1 MSKKLK
7 IGLFGFGIVGQ
18 GLHDIIRGQDLNLEI
33 VKIAIK
39 NPDKKRSLDQKL
51 FTTNHDELLDN
62 PEINTIVELI
72 DDADVAFAIAKKA
85 LSNGK
90 HVVSANKKMI
100 AIHLAELVALQ
111 QEFGTSLLY
120 EGAVCGSIP
129 IIRNLEEYYD
139 NELLHGISGIFNG
152 SSNYILSKIFNDNLP
167 YEIALQQ
174 AQDLGF
180 AETDPILDV
189 GGYDPKFKLAI
200 ATAHAY
206 GLFINPDKILNVGI
220 QNLSQNDINYA
231 REKNY
236 KIKLVPTARKI
247 STKQVVTF
255 VLPKFVKSDDFLF
268 NVENEYN
275 GVTVQAAFAD
285 KQFFF
290 GKGAGGHPTGAAIL
304 SDIAALR
311 YDYRYEY
318 KKFHQNNGLIHTD
331 NVQIEVYIRYTHEYT
346 IEKLKVENIIEQ
358 FSRQDYKYVIGNVS
372 LKTLLANKDLLVK
385 KDVFIAHTGKYT
397 YTDQQIKSIV
407 DEELLVNAL

>member
-7 IGLFGFGIVGQ
+7 IGLFGFGVVGQ
-18 GLHDIIRGQDLNLEI
+18 GLNDIIRSQQLNLEI

-39 NPDKKRSLDQKL
+39 NADKARSLPSSL
-51 FTTNHDELLDN
+51 FTTDHDEILDN

-72 DDADVAFAIAKKA
+72 DDADAAFHIVKKA
-85 LSNGK
+85 LISGK
-90 HVVSANKKMI
+90 NVVSANKKMI
-100 AIHLAELVALQ
+100 ATHLRELVELQ
-111 QEFGTSLLY
+111 AKHGTSLLY

-139 NELLHGISGIFNG
+139 NELLHAISGIFNG
-152 SSNYILSKIFNDNLP
+152 SSNYILSKIFNEGLAYDT
-167 YEIALQQ
+167 ALKQ

-180 AETDPILDV
+180 AETNPILDV

-220 QNLSQNDINYA
+220 QNLSDNDIQYA
-231 REKNY
+231 KEKNF

-247 STKQVVTF
+247 STKQVITY
-255 VLPKFVKSDDFLF
+255 VLPKFVKADDFLY

-290 GKGAGGHPTGAAIL
+290 GKGAGGHPTGAAVL

-318 KKFHQNNGLIHTD
+318 KKYHQQNGLVHTD
-331 NVQIEVYIRYTHEYT
+331 KVQLEVYLRYVHEYT
-346 IEKLKVENIIEQ
+346 VEKLGVENIVER
-358 FSRQDYKYVIGNVS
+358 FSRNDYKYIIGSVS
-372 LKTLLANKDLLVK
+372 LKNLIANKELLTH
-385 KDVFIAHTGKYT
+385 KDVFIAHTGKLSYT
-397 YTDQQIKSIV
+397 
-407 DEELLVNAL
+407 EEAIRIIAEEQLELS

>member
-1 MSKKLK
+1 MGDKIK
-7 IGLFGFGIVGQ
+7 IGLFGFGVVGQ
-18 GLHDIIRGQDLNLEI
+18 GLHDIIQGQDLNLEI

-39 NPDKKRSLDQKL
+39 NPEKKRSLNAKL
-51 FTTNHDELLDN
+51 FTTNHQELLNN

-72 DDADVAFAIAKKA
+72 DDADVAFEIAKQA
-85 LSNGK
+85 LSSGK

-100 AIHLAELVALQ
+100 ALHLEELVALQ
-111 QEFGTSLLY
+111 VKHGVSLLY

-152 SSNYILSKIFNDNLP
+152 SSNFILSKIFNENLA
-167 YEIALQQ
+167 YDTALQQ
-174 AQDLGF
+174 AQKLGF

-189 GGYDPKFKLAI
+189 GGYDAKFKLAI

-206 GLFINPDKILNVGI
+206 GLFIHPDKILNVGI
-220 QNLSQNDINYA
+220 QNIGEHDITFA
-231 REKNY
+231 REKNF

-247 STKQVVTF
+247 SSRQLITY
-255 VLPKFVKSDDFLF
+255 VLPKFVKSDDFLY

-311 YDYRYEY
+311 YGYRYEY
-318 KKFHQNNGLIHTD
+318 KKFHQQNGLVHTN
-331 NVQIEVYIRYTHEYT
+331 NVNIEVYIRYIHEYT
-346 IEKLKVENIIEQ
+346 IDKLRVEGISER
-358 FSRQDYKYVIGNVS
+358 FSRNNFKYVIGNVS
-372 LKTLLANKDLLVK
+372 LKNLILHKDLLRQ
-385 KDVFIAHTGKYT
+385 KDVFIAHTGRYT
-397 YTDQQIKSIV
+397 YTDSQIQV
-407 DEELLVNAL
+407 VAEEEALVS

>member
-7 IGLFGFGIVGQ
+7 IGIFGFGVVGQ

-33 VKIAIK
+33 IKIAIK
-39 NPDKKRSLDQKL
+39 NPDKKRSLDAKL
-51 FTTNHDELLDN
+51 FTTDHDEILDN
-62 PEINTIVELI
+62 EEINTIVELI
-72 DDADVAFAIAKKA
+72 DDADAAFNIVKKA
-85 LSNGK
+85 LINGK

-100 AIHLAELVALQ
+100 ANHLEELVELQ
-111 QEFGTSLLY
+111 AKYGTSLLY

-152 SSNYILSKIFNDNLP
+152 SSNYILSKIFNENMP
-167 YEIALQQ
+167 YQEALKQ

-180 AETDPILDV
+180 AETDPIMDV
-189 GGYDPKFKLAI
+189 GGFDPKFKLAI

-206 GLFINPDKILNVGI
+206 GLFINPEKILNVGI
-220 QNLSQNDINYA
+220 QNLSEHDIQYA
-231 REKNY
+231 REKNF

-247 STKQVVTF
+247 STKQVITY
-255 VLPKFVKSDDFLF
+255 VLPKFVKADDFLY

-290 GKGAGGHPTGAAIL
+290 GKGAGGHPTGAAVL

-311 YDYRYEY
+311 YGYRYEY
-318 KKFHQNNGLIHTD
+318 KKYNQHNGLIHTD
-331 NVQIEVYIRYTHEYT
+331 NVNIEIYLRYTHEYT
-346 IEKLKVENIIEQ
+346 IDKLKIENISER
-358 FSRQDYKYVIGNVS
+358 FSRNDYKYVIGSVN
-372 LKTLLANKDLLVK
+372 LKSLLANKDLLFQ
-385 KDVFIAHTGKYT
+385 KDIFIAHTGRLT
-397 YTDQQIKSIV
+397 YTEQQIQVIAG
-407 DEELLVNAL
+407 EEVVFN

>member
-1 MSKKLK
+1 MSEKIK
-7 IGLFGFGIVGQ
+7 IGLFGFGVVGQ

-39 NPDKKRSLDQKL
+39 NPDKKRSLNAKL
-51 FTTNHDELLDN
+51 FTTDHQELLGN

-72 DDADVAFAIAKKA
+72 DDADAAFKIAKQA
-85 LSNGK
+85 LTSGK

-100 AIHLAELVALQ
+100 ALHLEELVELQ
-111 QEFGTSLLY
+111 VKHGVSLLY

-152 SSNYILSKIFNDNLP
+152 SSNFILSKIFNEHLE
-167 YEIALQQ
+167 YGTALKQ
-174 AQDLGF
+174 AQELGF
-180 AETDPILDV
+180 AESDPILDV
-189 GGYDPKFKLAI
+189 GGYDAKFKLAI

-206 GLFINPDKILNVGI
+206 GLFIHPEKILNVGI
-220 QNLSQNDINYA
+220 QNLSEHDIRFA
-231 REKNY
+231 REKNF

-247 STKQVVTF
+247 SSRQLITY
-255 VLPKFVKSDDFLF
+255 VLPKFVKSDDFLY

-311 YDYRYEY
+311 YGYRYEY
-318 KKFHQNNGLIHTD
+318 KKYHQQNGLVHTN
-331 NVQIEVYIRYTHEYT
+331 NVNIEVYIRYIHEYT
-346 IEKLKVENIIEQ
+346 IEKLQIEGITER
-358 FSRQDYKYVIGNVS
+358 FSRDNFRYVIGNVS
-372 LKTLLANKDLLVK
+372 LKNLIAHKELLRQ
-385 KDVFIAHTGKYT
+385 KDVFIAHTGRYT
-397 YTDQQIKSIV
+397 YTDSQIQV
-407 DEELLVNAL
+407 VAEEEALLK

>member
-7 IGLFGFGIVGQ
+7 IGIFGFGVVGQ

-33 VKIAIK
+33 IKIAIK
-39 NPDKKRSLDQKL
+39 NPDKKRSLDAKL
-51 FTTNHDELLDN
+51 FTTDHDEILN
-62 PEINTIVELI
+62 NEEINTIVELI
-72 DDADVAFAIAKKA
+72 DDADAAFEITKKA
-85 LSNGK
+85 LINGK

-100 AIHLAELVALQ
+100 ANHLEELVELQ
-111 QEFGTSLLY
+111 AKYGTSLLY

-152 SSNYILSKIFNDNLP
+152 SSNYILSKIFNENMP
-167 YEIALQQ
+167 YEDALKQ

-180 AETDPILDV
+180 AETDPIMDV
-189 GGYDPKFKLAI
+189 GGFDPKFKLAI

-220 QNLSQNDINYA
+220 QNLSEHDIQYA
-231 REKNY
+231 REKNF

-247 STKQVVTF
+247 STKQVVTY

-290 GKGAGGHPTGAAIL
+290 GKGAGGHPTGAAVL

-311 YDYRYEY
+311 YGYRYEY
-318 KKFHQNNGLIHTD
+318 KKYHQQNGLIHTD
-331 NVQIEVYIRYTHEYT
+331 NVNIEVYLRYTHEYT
-346 IEKLKVENIIEQ
+346 LEKLKIENIVER
-358 FSRQDYKYVIGNVS
+358 FSRNDYKYVIGSVS
-372 LKTLLANKDLLVK
+372 LKSLLANKDLLVQ
-385 KDVFIAHTGKYT
+385 KDIFIANTGRFT
-397 YTDQQIKSIV
+397 YTEQQIQAIAA
-407 DEELLVNAL
+407 EEVVLA

>member
-7 IGLFGFGIVGQ
+7 IGLFGFGVVGQ
-18 GLHDIIRGQDLNLEI
+18 GLHDIIKEHQDLNLEI

-39 NPDKKRSLDQKL
+39 NPDKARTLDAGL
-51 FTTNHDELLDN
+51 FTTDHNELLDN
-62 PEINTIVELI
+62 TEINTIIELI
-72 DDADVAFAIAKKA
+72 DDADVAFNIARRA
-85 LSNGK
+85 LSSGK
-90 HVVSANKKMI
+90 NVVSANKKMI
-100 AIHLAELVALQ
+100 ASHLAELVELQ
-111 QEFGTSLLY
+111 AKHGTSLLY

-152 SSNYILSKIFNDNLP
+152 SSNFILSKIFNENLD
-167 YEIALQQ
+167 YNVALKQ

-180 AETDPILDV
+180 AETDPIMDV

-206 GLFINPDKILNVGI
+206 GLFIDPDKILNVGI
-220 QNLSQNDINYA
+220 QNLSENDIQYT

-236 KIKLVPTARKI
+236 KIKLVPTACKI
-247 STKQVVTF
+247 GGKQIVTF
-255 VLPKFVKSDDFLF
+255 VLPKFIQSDDFLY

-290 GKGAGGHPTGAAIL
+290 GKGAGGHPTGAAVL

-318 KKFHQNNGLIHTD
+318 KKYHQQSGLDHTD
-331 NVQIEVYIRYTHEYT
+331 QVNMEVYLRYEEEATLET
-346 IEKLKVENIIEQ
+346 LGIFDIEER
-358 FSRQDYKYVIGNVS
+358 FSKKDYKYVIGSVNLKS
-372 LKTLLANKDLLVK
+372 LLDNRDLLFR
-385 KDVFIAHTGKYT
+385 KDVFIASTGKLY
-397 YTDQQIKSIV
+397 YV
-407 DEELLVNAL
+407 

>member
-39 NPDKKRSLDQKL
+39 NPDKKRSLDAKL
-51 FTTNHDELLDN
+51 FTTDHNELLHN

-72 DDADVAFAIAKKA
+72 DDADAAFEIAKKA
-85 LSNGK
+85 LSSGK

-100 AIHLAELVALQ
+100 ALHLAELVELQ
-111 QEFGTSLLY
+111 STHGTSLLY

-167 YEIALQQ
+167 YQTALQQ

-189 GGYDPKFKLAI
+189 GGYDAKFKLAI

-220 QNLSQNDINYA
+220 QNLSQNDINFA
-231 REKNY
+231 REKNF

-247 STKQVVTF
+247 STKQVVTY

-331 NVQIEVYIRYTHEYT
+331 NVDIEVYIRYVHEYT
-346 IEKLKVENIIEQ
+346 IEKLKVDNIVER
-358 FSRQDYKYVIGNVS
+358 FSRHDYKYVIGNVN
-372 LKTLLANKDLLVK
+372 LKTLLANKDLLTN

-397 YTDQQIKSIV
+397 YTDKQITTII
-407 DEELLVNAL
+407 EENLVLTQA

>member
-1 MSKKLK
+1 MSEKIK
-7 IGLFGFGIVGQ
+7 IGLFGFGVVGQ

-39 NPDKKRSLDQKL
+39 NPGKKRSLNPKL
-51 FTTNHDELLDN
+51 FTTDHQELLGN

-72 DDADVAFAIAKKA
+72 DDADVAFEIAKQS
-85 LSNGK
+85 LTSGK

-100 AIHLAELVALQ
+100 ALHLEELVELQ
-111 QEFGTSLLY
+111 VKHGVSLLY

-152 SSNYILSKIFNDNLP
+152 SSNFILSKIFNENLA
-167 YEIALQQ
+167 YGAALQQ
-174 AQDLGF
+174 AQKLGF

-189 GGYDPKFKLAI
+189 GGYDAKFKLAI

-206 GLFINPDKILNVGI
+206 GLFIHPEKILNVGI
-220 QNLSQNDINYA
+220 QNLSEHDITFA
-231 REKNY
+231 REKNF

-247 STKQVVTF
+247 SSRQLITY
-255 VLPKFVKSDDFLF
+255 VLPKFVKSDDFLY

-311 YDYRYEY
+311 YGYRYEY
-318 KKFHQNNGLIHTD
+318 KKYHQQNGLIHTN
-331 NVQIEVYIRYTHEYT
+331 NVNIEVYIRYIHEYT
-346 IEKLKVENIIEQ
+346 IEKLQIEGITER
-358 FSRQDYKYVIGNVS
+358 FSRNNFRYVIGNVS
-372 LKTLLANKDLLVK
+372 LKNLIAHKELLTQ
-385 KDVFIAHTGKYT
+385 KDVFIAHTGRYT
-397 YTDQQIKSIV
+397 YTDSQIQV
-407 DEELLVNAL
+407 VAEEEALLK

>member
-7 IGLFGFGIVGQ
+7 IGLFGFGVVGQ

-39 NPDKKRSLDQKL
+39 NPDKKRSLDAHL
-51 FTTNHDELLDN
+51 FTTDHEELLDN
-62 PEINTIVELI
+62 VEINTIVELI
-72 DDADVAFAIAKKA
+72 DDADVAFNIVKRA
-85 LSNGK
+85 LISGK
-90 HVVSANKKMI
+90 NVVSANKKMI
-100 AIHLAELVALQ
+100 ATHLAELVALQ
-111 QEFGTSLLY
+111 EKYGTSLLY

-152 SSNYILSKIFNDNLP
+152 SSNYILSKIFNENLP
-167 YEIALQQ
+167 YEVALKQ

-180 AETDPILDV
+180 AESNPILDV

-206 GLFINPDKILNVGI
+206 GLFIDPDKILNIGI
-220 QNLSQNDINYA
+220 QHLSENDIRYA
-231 REKNY
+231 REKNF
-236 KIKLVPTARKI
+236 KIKLVPTTRKI
-247 STKQVVTF
+247 STKQVVTY

-290 GKGAGGHPTGAAIL
+290 GKGAGGHPTGAAVL

-318 KKFHQNNGLIHTD
+318 KKYHQQNGLIHTD
-331 NVQIEVYIRYTHEYT
+331 NVNIEVYLRYTHEYT
-346 IEKLKVENIIEQ
+346 VEKLQIENIVER
-358 FSRQDYKYVIGNVS
+358 FSRDDYKYVIGNVS
-372 LKTLLANKDLLVK
+372 LKSLLANKSLLEE
-385 KDVFIAHTGKYT
+385 KDIFIAHTGRYT
-397 YTDQQIKSIV
+397 YREQQINVVS
-407 DEELLVNAL
+407 DEEVLFS

>member
-1 MSKKLK
+1 MSTKLK
-7 IGLFGFGIVGQ
+7 IGIFGFGVVGQ

-33 VKIAIK
+33 IKIAIK
-39 NPDKKRSLDQKL
+39 NPDKKRSLDAKL
-51 FTTNHDELLDN
+51 FTTDHDEILNN

-72 DDADVAFAIAKKA
+72 DDADAAFAIAKKA
-85 LSNGK
+85 LTSGK

-100 AIHLAELVALQ
+100 ANHLAELVELQ
-111 QEFGTSLLY
+111 AKYGASLLY

-152 SSNYILSKIFNDNLP
+152 SSNYILSKIFNENMP
-167 YEIALQQ
+167 YEVALKQ

-180 AETDPILDV
+180 AETDPIMDV

-206 GLFINPDKILNVGI
+206 GLFIDPAKILNIGI
-220 QNLSQNDINYA
+220 QNLSEQDIQYA
-231 REKNY
+231 KEKNF

-247 STKQVVTF
+247 STKQVVTY
-255 VLPKFVKSDDFLF
+255 VLPKFVKADDFLF

-290 GKGAGGHPTGAAIL
+290 GKGAGGHPTGAAVL

-311 YDYRYEY
+311 YGYRYEY
-318 KKFHQNNGLIHTD
+318 KKYHQQNGLIHTD
-331 NVQIEVYIRYTHEYT
+331 NVNIEIYLRYTHEYT
-346 IEKLKVENIIEQ
+346 VEKLKVENIVER
-358 FSRQDYKYVIGNVS
+358 FSRNDFKYVIGSVS
-372 LKTLLANKDLLVK
+372 LKSLLANKELLVQ
-385 KDVFIAHTGKYT
+385 KDVFIAHTGRFT
-397 YTDQQIKSIV
+397 YTDQQIQVIAG
-407 DEELLVNAL
+407 EEVLFN

>member
-7 IGLFGFGIVGQ
+7 IGLFGFGVVGQ

-39 NPDKKRSLDQKL
+39 NADKKRSLDAHL
-51 FTTNHDELLDN
+51 FTTDHDEILGN
-62 PEINTIVELI
+62 EEINTIVELI
-72 DDADVAFAIAKKA
+72 DDADAAFTITKRA
-85 LSNGK
+85 LISGK
-90 HVVSANKKMI
+90 NVVSANKKMI
-100 AIHLAELVALQ
+100 ALHLAELVVLQ
-111 QEFGTSLLY
+111 EQYGASLLY

-152 SSNYILSKIFNDNLP
+152 SSNYILSKIFNENLE
-167 YEIALQQ
+167 YGVALKQ

-180 AETDPILDV
+180 AETDPIMDV

-220 QNLSQNDINYA
+220 QNLSDNDIRYA
-231 REKNY
+231 REKNF

-247 STKQVVTF
+247 STKQIVTY
-255 VLPKFVKSDDFLF
+255 VLPKFIKSDDFLY

-290 GKGAGGHPTGAAIL
+290 GKGAGGHPTGAAVL

-318 KKFHQNNGLIHTD
+318 KKYHQHNGLVHTD
-331 NVQIEVYIRYTHEYT
+331 NVNIEVYLRYTHEYT
-346 IEKLKVENIIEQ
+346 VEKLQIENISER
-358 FSRQDYKYVIGNVS
+358 FSRNDYKYVIGNVS
-372 LKTLLANKDLLVK
+372 LKSLLANRDLLEQ
-385 KDVFIAHTGKYT
+385 KDIFIAHTGRYT
-397 YTDQQIKSIV
+397 YTEQQIQIV
-407 DEELLVNAL
+407 TEEEVLFN

>member
-7 IGLFGFGIVGQ
+7 IGLFGFGVVGQ
-18 GLHDIIRGQDLNLEI
+18 GLHDIIRGQNLNLEV

-39 NPDKKRSLDQKL
+39 NPEKKRSLDAHL
-51 FTTNHDELLDN
+51 FTTSHDEILDN

-72 DDADVAFAIAKKA
+72 DDADAAFQIAKKA

-100 AIHLAELVALQ
+100 AIHLEELVKLQ
-111 QEFGTSLLY
+111 AEHGTSLLY

-152 SSNYILSKIFNDNLP
+152 SSNYILSKIFNEGLS
-167 YEIALQQ
+167 YGTALQQ

-189 GGYDPKFKLAI
+189 GGYDPKFKLTI

-206 GLFINPDKILNVGI
+206 GLFINPDHILNVGI
-220 QNLSQNDINYA
+220 QNISDADIQYA
-231 REKNY
+231 REKNF

-247 STKQVVTF
+247 STKQIVTF
-255 VLPKFVKSDDFLF
+255 VLPKFVKADDFLF

-290 GKGAGGHPTGAAIL
+290 GKGAGGHPTGAAVL

-318 KKFHQNNGLIHTD
+318 KKYHQQNGLVHTD
-331 NVQIEVYIRYTHEYT
+331 KVSIEVYLRYVHEYT
-346 IEKLKVENIIEQ
+346 VEKLQVENISER
-358 FSRQDYKYVIGNVS
+358 FARNDYKYVIGSIS
-372 LKTLLANKDLLVK
+372 LKSLIENRELLLN
-385 KDVFIAHTGKYT
+385 KDVFIAQTGKLT
-397 YTDQQIKSIV
+397 YSQQDIKAIA
-407 DEELLVNAL
+407 EEGLLVN

>member
-1 MSKKLK
+1 MSEKLK
-7 IGLFGFGIVGQ
+7 IGLFGFGVVGQ

-33 VKIAIK
+33 IKIAIK
-39 NPDKKRSLDQKL
+39 NPGKKRSLDAKL
-51 FTTNHDELLDN
+51 FTTDHQELLGN

-72 DDADVAFAIAKKA
+72 DDADVAFDIAKQA
-85 LSNGK
+85 LTSGK

-100 AIHLAELVALQ
+100 ALHLEELVGLQ
-111 QEFGTSLLY
+111 QKYGASLLY
-120 EGAVCGSIP
+120 EGSVCGSIP

-152 SSNYILSKIFNDNLP
+152 SSNYILSKIFNEKLEYDV
-167 YEIALQQ
+167 ALKQ

-189 GGYDPKFKLAI
+189 GGYDAKYKLSI

-206 GLFINPDKILNVGI
+206 GLFVKPEKILNVGI
-220 QNLSQNDINYA
+220 QNISEHDIRFA
-231 REKNY
+231 REKNF

-247 STKQVVTF
+247 STQQLVTY

-311 YDYRYEY
+311 YGYRYEY
-318 KKFHQNNGLIHTD
+318 KKYHHQSGLIHTN
-331 NVQIEVYIRYTHEYT
+331 NVNIEVYIRYVHEYT
-346 IEKLKVENIIEQ
+346 IEKLKVEGIIER
-358 FSRQDYKYVIGNVS
+358 FSNNDFKYVIGNVN
-372 LKTLLANKDLLVK
+372 LKHLLEHKELLTQ
-385 KDVFIAHTGKYT
+385 KDVFIAHTGRYT
-397 YTDQQIKSIV
+397 FTESQLQV
-407 DEELLVNAL
+407 VAEEEALLAK